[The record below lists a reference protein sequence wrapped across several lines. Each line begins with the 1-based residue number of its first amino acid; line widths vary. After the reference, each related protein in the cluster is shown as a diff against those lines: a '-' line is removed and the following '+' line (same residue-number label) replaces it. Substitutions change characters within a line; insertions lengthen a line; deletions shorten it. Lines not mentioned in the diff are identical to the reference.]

1 MPIGKSSIK
10 RVANAGYSKVKTEAP
25 DMENSVVAKPTP
37 KKAAAKKTAPT
48 KKVPSAKKTTPV
60 SKKTAK
66 TPLEEEKKIKVAP
79 PTENADKS
87 YVNVGSELPV
97 FLL

>member
-37 KKAAAKKTAPT
+37 KKAAAKKT
-48 KKVPSAKKTTPV
+48 TPV

-66 TPLEEEKKIKVAP
+66 TPLEEKKKAIAT

-87 YVNVGSELPV
+87 YVNVGSELPL

>member
-37 KKAAAKKTAPT
+37 KKAAAKKTTPT
-48 KKVPSAKKTTPV
+48 KKAPSAKKTTPV

-66 TPLEEEKKIKVAP
+66 TPLEEKKKAIAT

-87 YVNVGSELPV
+87 YVNVGSELPL